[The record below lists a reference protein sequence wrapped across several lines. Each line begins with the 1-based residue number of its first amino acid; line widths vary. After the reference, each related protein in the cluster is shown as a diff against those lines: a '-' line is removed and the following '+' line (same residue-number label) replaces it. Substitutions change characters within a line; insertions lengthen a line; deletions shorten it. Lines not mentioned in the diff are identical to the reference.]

1 MSLGVR
7 AGLRHIRG
15 AEHRGWHLGKKNSLS
30 LQLRIKGKVERGPEV
45 QSCTGPSWWSRRV
58 QTPRTAPGLRQNLQ
72 ALLQRRG
79 TNSRTMKSPMEGEPQ
94 VRVLLNKHHWEQLE
108 KPELQLCR
116 CRQGFQGAAH
126 GEWICS
132 AGQVSTSWWELVVQ
146 NDRDWTCKV
155 LTGDSA
161 RAFHTEIIRII
172 TQIAQLDTI
181 HLIFKNTN
189 SFSGLFPAL
198 GKMKWRQVAVLWLC
212 SSPQPGSGH
221 SHRRPA
227 LTLHRAEGMA
237 TPLLQ

>member
-1 MSLGVR
+1 MSFSTNTTGSS
-7 AGLRHIRG
+7 
-15 AEHRGWHLGKKNSLS
+15 WKSLS
-30 LQLRIKGKVERGPEV
+30 CSSVAAGRDF
-45 QSCTGPSWWSRRV
+45 RV
-58 QTPRTAPGLRQNLQ
+58 QHTGN
-72 ALLQRRG
+72 G
-79 TNSRTMKSPMEGEPQ
+79 S
-94 VRVLLNKHHWEQLE
+94 VLLD
-108 KPELQLCR
+108 
-116 CRQGFQGAAH
+116 
-126 GEWICS
+126 
-132 AGQVSTSWWELVVQ
+132 STWWWELVVQ

-172 TQIAQLDTI
+172 AQTAQLDTI